1 VAGVRD
7 GLEGLA
13 CVGSLRDRCR
23 THDLRPPR
31 LKAINGRHRYI
42 KHSTGLEARRGPGSG
57 VRPVRPLPLANRG
70 EGGAELGE
78 PRGLAQHPIDA
89 WRYRVL
95 RQKMVPPASE
105 ENDQRP
111 W

>member
-1 VAGVRD
+1 FCEINNLIERRLPLVFIKTSLSTRD
-7 GLEGLA
+7 ADESLA
-13 CVGSLRDRCR
+13 PLPQKR
-23 THDLRPPR
+23 
-31 LKAINGRHRYI
+31 
-42 KHSTGLEARRGPGSG
+42 EARRGPGSG
-57 VRPVRPLPLANRG
+57 VRPVRRLRLANRA

-78 PRGLAQHPIDA
+78 PRRLAQHPIDA